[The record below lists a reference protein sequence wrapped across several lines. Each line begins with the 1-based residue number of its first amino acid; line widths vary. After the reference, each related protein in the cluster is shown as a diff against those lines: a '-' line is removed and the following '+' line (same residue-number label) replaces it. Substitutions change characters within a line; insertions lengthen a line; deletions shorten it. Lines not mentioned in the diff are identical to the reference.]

1 MSHGFDLN
9 RDSSEIQD
17 GLRISDFR
25 IPKIWIK
32 ILITKVTIIYNINI
46 DCFNYNNVRYL
57 L

>member
-32 ILITKVTIIYNINI
+32 ILITMVTIIYNVNI
-46 DCFNYNNVRYL
+46 DCFNYNNVRHL